1 MELFMNTGRI
11 QKIQLL
17 GFDPHVVYYHGTTHD
32 FSQFTP
38 SERGAFNYGIY
49 LTNNPNTASSYAG
62 ASAYFNPKIYPVHVR
77 LKKGINVFDKPFSK
91 EDVLKML
98 NNHPDK
104 NEHSFQQKVKMNAYA
119 DNNFTDPLEH
129 FANKVSNKTG
139 LDAINYIVDS
149 GIYKSKKQAFEE
161 ITKHT
166 GYNHIFQDRGDG
178 EKWLAVW
185 HSEDVRGVHAKFEK
199 EHTPDLMEGVKDK
212 VLKYLV
218 KSYIKKMAEKKKE
231 EIKQRILDTVSESK
245 LTPEIFDL
253 QEKVVEED
261 APAANVTANVATFPV
276 VTLDTKVLKSRL
288 KKKLCDISVD

>member
-1 MELFMNTGRI
+1 MELFMNTNRI
-11 QKIQLL
+11 QSIQKL
-17 GFDPHVVYYHGTTHD
+17 GFNPHTVYYHGTTHD
-32 FSQFTP
+32 FSQFKP
-38 SERGAFNYGIY
+38 SERGALNYGIY
-49 LTNNPNTASSYAG
+49 LTNNPNTASEYAG
-62 ASAYFNPKIYPVHVR
+62 AAAYFNPKIYPVHVR
-77 LKKGINVFDKPFSK
+77 LKKGINTLDNTFSK
-91 EDVLKML
+91 DDVLTML
-98 NNHPDK
+98 NNHPNKDDDFHQK
-104 NEHSFQQKVKMNAYA
+104 IRMNSFA
-119 DNNFTDPLEH
+119 DGNFDNPLEH
-129 FANKVSNKTG
+129 FADKVSNKSG
-139 LDAINYIVDS
+139 LDAINYIIDS
-149 GIYKSKKQAFEE
+149 GIYKDKKQAFGE

-166 GYNHIFQDRGDG
+166 GYNHISQDRGNG
-178 EKWLAVW
+178 EQWIVMW
-185 HSEDVRGVHAKFEK
+185 HPEDVRSIHAKFEK